1 MKLYKFKINF
11 KDHRGIISDILQKNI
26 NSITYITIKKGKIR
40 ANHFHKKTI
49 QWNYVLQGRVN
60 LFYKKSNKSETTK
73 KILLKKKDLVVCNN
87 FEPHAFKAVTD
98 CEIMVFTKG
107 PRQGKEYENDTF
119 RLKVPLVKK

>member
-1 MKLYKFKINF
+1 M
-11 KDHRGIISDILQKNI
+11 
-26 NSITYITIKKGKIR
+26 
-40 ANHFHKKTI
+40 
-49 QWNYVLQGRVN
+49 LQGRVN

-87 FEPHAFKAVTD
+87 FEPHAFKAETD